1 MTPRGA
7 NASGSVKGF
16 LDVKIPA
23 RKRKSISLFRVQ
35 VWKRRCW
42 VVIRGDRSPEDG
54 ATRSGQLSLSVEIY
68 TRHEGS
74 NHPTE
79 GTILHLDLVHRIRRA
94 KSKSHPYAFEVCGRR
109 GEALLYLSG
118 QSETETQRWMS
129 EIRNILWPPTHLEAI
144 KRGHSSTWEVSAI
157 SVGEAG
163 PDWTSLA
170 GLYGR
175 LAVREANLLIKDI
188 HNGTTRVEWPLTS
201 VQRVC
206 VATGGE
212 VEDEGKI
219 FIIQTRPCH
228 PCGEAYLYFFSPE
241 LSSLLEGL
249 HEAVSK
255 LISAS
260 AADDVSLISDLSE
273 LSGALS
279 SVVVLPQRLPDPP
292 KMRKSTSVIDLA
304 QIHELQPLCNI
315 HTPTRLSSSQCNLAE
330 ELRGEPPLPGRL
342 LGHSRRRSMSETNL
356 AKLCLDETDEELESR
371 DDDLEDAD
379 LRQAD
384 LPKDRTSS
392 SGSYNSYRSTD
403 SGVRLSASPS
413 THCDGG
419 RYMSENAARRFVTK
433 SDSIDSGVRTKDEN
447 REVAAEGDEAK
458 KADPQAGDG
467 KQESSSR
474 RGMSALEEEP
484 DVETKVGAWCLQSAR
499 ARKSFFAKN
508 LNVTCAAHK
517 ERKKGSLSR
526 TMSES
531 YKEVTDKH
539 DEFRRLSEF
548 TTSSKA
554 CTVYEEIVDVL
565 KPLTQ
570 ANQQAKEHDYEEL
583 DKCRRDIKR
592 SYSFQEKTKPPP
604 LPPRRPK
611 SFSPDPWAEEA
622 LSKSGT
628 LKKIFGLS
636 FQSKSHSTESML
648 DVSSGYDDLST
659 LGSEDMAMVQA
670 LGTLPRVKKKPVDR
684 RERQSS
690 RSASPKMSPKQKA
703 RSLFGV
709 SPSRSP
715 MIPRPKHL
723 FLFKGSGKNDTQ
735 TSPLSKPGFRLHRQ
749 FSLQG
754 QRTPSTD
761 SSLADASTPETP
773 QQQQQQQQQQ
783 ACQHRQYWRPEASS
797 GPPGE
802 PPDASEEAAG
812 GHAGKDS
819 YAFLK
824 SPKLMSK
831 TFSFL
836 KKFPKEKSGSLERKR
851 KSGINFLPPQDLST
865 KFPNSYSMDSFAV
878 DKGSQS
884 CGTPVRDTDSDWADA
899 DVVPGSRLRS
909 MSYLPPSS
917 PAIRIPFHS
926 HHDSVTTTP
935 AGTPTGHSFS
945 PLRKLSSPQPPTDPS
960 LWRDEGDCWKECDSR
975 LLPGG
980 FPPPPR
986 EPPPPPAPHE
996 PHYANLPHHTHDQD
1010 YMSMDEV
1017 RGAYRRISSASV
1029 GEARRD
1035 SGGYLSMGEIRS
1047 FRAGDTPDC
1056 PGCSHAPGS
1065 ITHHDCHPEREAMPE
1080 DHEYMTMDDIQTVLH
1095 TEFPGIYSSKEE
1107 KELYKHCGYK
1117 SAPASRKTS
1126 YSEGSDYLTPQEVGR
1141 MIRREV
1147 LAIRRGGREVPVE
1160 HPHHMHAHAHTYDP
1174 HHHTMDP
1181 HLHQHDPHHHHQHDP
1196 PPHHHQQESHV
1207 HHHDPQHPQYHHH

>member
-1 MTPRGA
+1 MSWPP
-7 NASGSVKGF
+7 ASS
-16 LDVKIPA
+16 P
-23 RKRKSISLFRVQ
+23 SPCQVQ

-42 VVIRGDRSPEDG
+42 VVVRGDRSPEDG
-54 ATRSGQLSLSVEIY
+54 VARTGTLSLSVEIY

-118 QSETETQRWMS
+118 QSETETQRWMA

-144 KRGHSSTWEVSAI
+144 RRAHGATWEVSAI
-157 SVGEAG
+157 SVGDAG
-163 PDWTSLA
+163 ADWTSLA

-175 LAVREANLLIKDI
+175 LTVRDSNLLIKDT

-201 VQRVC
+201 IQRVC

-212 VEDEGKI
+212 LEDEGKI
-219 FIIQTRPCH
+219 FIVQTRQCH
-228 PCGEAYLYFFSPE
+228 PCGEACLYFFSPE

-249 HEAVSK
+249 HEAVSE

-279 SVVVLPQRLPDPP
+279 SVVVLPPRLPDPP
-292 KMRKSTSVIDLA
+292 KMRKSTSVMDLA
-304 QIHELQPLCNI
+304 QIHELQPLCNV
-315 HTPTRLSSSQCNLAE
+315 HTPPRLSSSQCNLAE
-330 ELRGEPPLPGRL
+330 EVRGEPPMPGRM
-342 LGHSRRRSMSETNL
+342 LGHNRRRSMSETNL

-379 LRQAD
+379 LRQTD

-419 RYMSENAARRFVTK
+419 RYMSENTPRRFVTK
-433 SDSIDSGVRTKDEN
+433 SDSLDSGVRTCLKEDV
-447 REVAAEGDEAK
+447 RDITIEGDDSRK
-458 KADPQAGDG
+458 VDSPCTDG
-467 KQESSSR
+467 KQEGR

-484 DVETKVGAWCLQSAR
+484 DVDTKVGAWCLQSAR

-517 ERKKGSLSR
+517 DRKNRQLNR

-531 YKEVTDKH
+531 YKEVTDKPE
-539 DEFRRLSEF
+539 DYRRMSELP
-548 TTSSKA
+548 TMPTIPKT

-565 KPLTQ
+565 KPLNT

-592 SYSFQEKTKPPP
+592 SYSFQEKSKPPP

-636 FQSKSHSTESML
+636 FQSKSHSTDSML
-648 DVSSGYDDLST
+648 DVETSGYDDITT
-659 LGSEDMAMVQA
+659 LGSADMALVQA
-670 LGTLPRVKKKPVDR
+670 IGTLPRVRKKIGP
-684 RERQSS
+684 ERQTS

-715 MIPRPKHL
+715 MIPRPKNL
-723 FLFKGSGKNDTQ
+723 FLFKGSNKDDIQ
-735 TSPLSKPGFRLHRQ
+735 ISPHSKIPFRLQRQ
-749 FSLQG
+749 FSLQT

-761 SSLADASTPETP
+761 GSLADISTPDTP
-773 QQQQQQQQQQ
+773 QQQQQQQQPP
-783 ACQHRQYWRPEASS
+783 CGHRQYWRPET
-797 GPPGE
+797 PGTQV
-802 PPDASEEAAG
+802 PDAPSVTDDSCGAM
-812 GHAGKDS
+812 AGKDS

-824 SPKLMSK
+824 SPKLMTK

-836 KKFPKEKSGSLERKR
+836 KKFPKEKSGSLERQR
-851 KSGINFLPPQDLST
+851 KSGINFLPPQELVT

-878 DKGSQS
+878 EKGSQS
-884 CGTPVRDTDSDWADA
+884 CGTPVRDTDADWGDA
-899 DVVPGSRLRS
+899 DVVPGCRLRS

-926 HHDSVTTTP
+926 HHDSTSTTP
-935 AGTPTGHSFS
+935 AGTPTGLSFS
-945 PLRKLSSPQPPTDPS
+945 PLRKLSSPQPSTEPLS
-960 LWRDEGDCWKECDSR
+960 WREEGGCWKECESR
-975 LLPGG
+975 LLPSGH
-980 FPPPPR
+980 PLPPPR

-996 PHYANLPHHTHDQD
+996 PHYANLPHHSHDPD
-1010 YMSMDEV
+1010 YMSMEEV
-1017 RGAYRRISSASV
+1017 RGAFRRISNASV
-1029 GEARRD
+1029 AESRRD

-1047 FRAGDTPDC
+1047 FQRACETTDC
-1056 PGCSHAPGS
+1056 PGCNSQVSNIA
-1065 ITHHDCHPEREAMPE
+1065 HHECQPERDPHPE
-1080 DHEYMTMDDIQTVLH
+1080 DHEYMTMDDIQSVLH
-1095 TEFPGIYSSKEE
+1095 TEFPAIYSSSDE
-1107 KELYKHCGYK
+1107 KEMYKGCGFK
-1117 SAPASRKTS
+1117 SAPSSRKTS

-1147 LAIRRGGREVPVE
+1147 LAIRRGREAASE
-1160 HPHHMHAHAHTYDP
+1160 HPHH
-1174 HHHTMDP
+1174 HHT
-1181 HLHQHDPHHHHQHDP
+1181 HQQQQQQQQHIYEAHHHQHE
-1196 PPHHHQQESHV
+1196 PHHHQHEV
-1207 HHHDPQHPQYHHH
+1207 IHHHPQDTPQHKQYHHH

>member
-1 MTPRGA
+1 MRASVSAGPRERLVEAGLRRLERE
-7 NASGSVKGF
+7 SSVSRR
-16 LDVKIPA
+16 P
-23 RKRKSISLFRVQ
+23 
-35 VWKRRCW
+35 WKR
-42 VVIRGDRSPEDG
+42 
-54 ATRSGQLSLSVEIY
+54 LSSA
-68 TRHEGS
+68 HAK
-74 NHPTE
+74 
-79 GTILHLDLVHRIRRA
+79 RIT
-94 KSKSHPYAFEVCGRR
+94 GRR
-109 GEALLYLSG
+109 RMGLEKGARG
-118 QSETETQRWMS
+118 VGRNAADQR
-129 EIRNILWPPTHLEAI
+129 
-144 KRGHSSTWEVSAI
+144 RGHSRSNNAWHFISLALMVQGAWHFEGLSLVKRPQPSRRTYRPTCSSLFSTVLQDDEQRRGREGSLRRGDQKQTLAFRYAVE
-157 SVGEAG
+157 SVNHDHGLRK
-163 PDWTSLA
+163 TSLRPIIETIPPYDSFYA
-170 GLYGR
+170 SKR
-175 LAVREANLLIKDI
+175 DKNPNCTANTRVESPRVEPAVSNPLSSQLQSPTVQLLIPI
-188 HNGTTRVEWPLTS
+188 ESRLTSNSLVVPNNPESESVTARQGTTRVEWPLTS

-690 RSASPKMSPKQKA
+690 RSASPKMSPKQK
-703 RSLFGV
+703 
-709 SPSRSP
+709 
-715 MIPRPKHL
+715 
-723 FLFKGSGKNDTQ
+723 
-735 TSPLSKPGFRLHRQ
+735 
-749 FSLQG
+749 G

-802 PPDASEEAAG
+802 PPDA
-812 GHAGKDS
+812 
-819 YAFLK
+819 
-824 SPKLMSK
+824 
-831 TFSFL
+831 
-836 KKFPKEKSGSLERKR
+836 
-851 KSGINFLPPQDLST
+851 NLST

-909 MSYLPPSS
+909 
-917 PAIRIPFHS
+917 I
-926 HHDSVTTTP
+926 
-935 AGTPTGHSFS
+935 

-1147 LAIRRGGREVPVE
+1147 LAIRRGGREATPPSE
-1160 HPHHMHAHAHTYDP
+1160 DKPRPLDATLAHSAQRRLWTLTILWP
-1174 HHHTMDP
+1174 
-1181 HLHQHDPHHHHQHDP
+1181 
-1196 PPHHHQQESHV
+1196 
-1207 HHHDPQHPQYHHH
+1207 